1 MERTKVVV
9 VDDHAM
15 MRAGIRMLINAQSD
29 MEVVGEAGDGKGAIE
44 RAVALHPDVILL
56 DLSMPGLGG
65 IAAVERLRKESPKTR
80 VLILTMHEDPE
91 YLRQALEAGASGY
104 LVKRAADTELL
115 TAIRAVRRGEAY
127 VYSSLTGALL
137 DMAFEK
143 SQKQEVADQPA
154 DLSTR
159 EKEVLR
165 LLALGHTN
173 QQIAGILFLSIKTI
187 ETYRA
192 RIMEKLRL
200 PTRAE
205 LVQYAIKH
213 GLLNINE

>member
-1 MERTKVVV
+1 MERTRVVV

-15 MRAGIRMLINAQSD
+15 MRAGLRMLINSQSD
-29 MEVVGEAGDGKGAIE
+29 MEVVGEADDGRGAIE
-44 RAVALHPDVILL
+44 QAMALRPDVLLL

-65 IAAVERLRKESPKTR
+65 IVAVERVRKESAKTKI
-80 VLILTMHEDPE
+80 LILTMHEDPE

-115 TAIRAVRRGEAY
+115 AAIRAVRRGEGY
-127 VYSSLTGALL
+127 IYSSLTGALL
-137 DMAFEK
+137 SMAFEK
-143 SQKQEVADQPA
+143 GKKREETDRHA
-154 DLSTR
+154 DLSKR
-159 EKEVLR
+159 EIEVLR

-173 QQIAGILFLSIKTI
+173 QQIADRLFLSVKTI

-192 RIMEKLRL
+192 RITEKLQL

-205 LVQYAIKH
+205 LVRYAIQH
-213 GLLNINE
+213 GLLTPDE